1 MPAWSDLP
9 ADMQNDA
16 VRPYYDHLVAH
27 EGQLRLKRLF
37 DVVGAGLMLVALG
50 WMFVLLSL
58 IIKLDSP
65 GPVFFRQQRV
75 TSFGREFKIHKFRTM
90 VDRPSEPGTQV
101 TVHADPRIT
110 RVGAFMRR
118 YRIDETSQL
127 IDILQGNMTFVGTRP
142 EVPEYVRE
150 YTQEMKATLL
160 LPAGVTST
168 ASIEFKDEA
177 LLLTSAADANRAYI
191 DEILPAKMCFNLDDI
206 REFSIGRDLRIILAT
221 VRAVFGAH

>member
-9 ADMQNDA
+9 TDMQNDA

-50 WMFVLLSL
+50 WLFVLLSL
-58 IIKLDSP
+58 IIKIDSP

-75 TSFGREFKIHKFRTM
+75 TRFGREFKIHKFRTM
-90 VDRPSEPGTQV
+90 VDIPSGPGTQV
-101 TVHADPRIT
+101 TVYADPRIT
-110 RVGAFMRR
+110 RIGAFMRR
-118 YRIDETSQL
+118 YRLDEISQL

-142 EVPEYVRE
+142 EVPEYVCE
-150 YTQEMKATLL
+150 YTLEMKATLL

-177 LLLTSAADANRAYI
+177 LLLTSSADADRAYI
-191 DEILPAKMCFNLDDI
+191 EEILPAKMCFNLDDI

-221 VRAVFGAH
+221 VRAVFGDH